1 MAVFH
6 GYHGTDEYGASLIKR
21 DGFQD
26 SSADSWLG
34 PGIYFFETQSHFD
47 GLEAARWWVKNCKK
61 SQKWVIFEVEIKSTN
76 VLDLFASSEDRDKFS
91 RIKQG
96 FLKKHRESG
105 GKEEDF
111 SLKGVFLFFSRKVEV
126 IRALVDAARLDKF
139 ANFIVGYP
147 QIQICVTKSSC
158 IGDLIHE
165 EQGECDGRQVI

>member
-6 GYHGTDEYGASLIKR
+6 GYHGTDENSASLIKK
-21 DGFQD
+21 DGFRD
-26 SSADSWLG
+26 SSAGCWLG
-34 PGIYFFETQSHFD
+34 PGIYFFETQPPFN

-61 SQKWVIFEVEIKSTN
+61 LKKWVIFEVEINSTN

-105 GKEEDF
+105 GEEEDF
-111 SLKGVFLFFSRKVEV
+111 SLKGVFLIFSRKVDV

-158 IGDLIHE
+158 IGTLIQE
-165 EQGECDGRQVI
+165 EQGK